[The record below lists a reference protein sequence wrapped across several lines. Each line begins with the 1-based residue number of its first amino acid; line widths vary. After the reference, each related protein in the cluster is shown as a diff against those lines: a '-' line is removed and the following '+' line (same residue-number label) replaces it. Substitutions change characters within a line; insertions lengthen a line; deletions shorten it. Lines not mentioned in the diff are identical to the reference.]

1 MIPSTLCKLIQMCSI
16 IVFFRLVPIAQ
27 DVFFLDA
34 ARRCMLDR
42 NLKAKLFQALGKT
55 PFDTVKESL
64 AGLRLGERWFKARD
78 IIVFQRETATL
89 LFIRRSRGRLSFI
102 ATYSTFCYIDHTVAI
117 E

>member
-1 MIPSTLCKLIQMCSI
+1 
-16 IVFFRLVPIAQ
+16 
-27 DVFFLDA
+27 
-34 ARRCMLDR
+34 MLDR

-89 LFIRRSRGRLSFI
+89 LFIRRSRGRLNFI
-102 ATYSTFCYIDHTVAI
+102 AT
-117 E
+117 